1 VNLQINKLNYT
12 LVNFEHVYFEKDNT
26 LILEDIDFCLKNK
39 RTGIIGS
46 NGSGK
51 SSLLRLIK
59 KIEKPTKGKLYT
71 EHTSSLIF
79 QNPDHQILCP
89 TVQDELCFGQIEM
102 GNSKDLINER
112 LNKLLSKYEVKYLL
126 GKTTHEL
133 SEGEKQLVCIL
144 SALMDESEIILFDEP
159 FSSLDL
165 KNQKKFMEIIFKL
178 SQPIIMATHQL
189 DLLEKFDEII
199 WLENGRVK
207 LVGPADQTTAKYR
220 KYVLNEK

>member
-1 VNLQINKLNYT
+1 

-59 KIEKPTKGKLYT
+59 KIEKPSKGKLYT

-89 TVQDELCFGQIEM
+89 TVQDELCFGQTEM
-102 GNSKDLINER
+102 GNSKNLINER

-126 GKTTHEL
+126 DKTTHEL

>member
-1 VNLQINKLNYT
+1 MNLQINKLNYT

-59 KIEKPTKGKLYT
+59 KIEKPSKGKLYT

-126 GKTTHEL
+126 DKTTHEL